1 MPRNVNTAFDA
12 NVTRLRVPVPI
23 AGVQGTL
30 ALDLLPRV
38 DPPEGGPIAPVT
50 DIGEVPARV
59 RREFEQ
65 QAWDQIQRTT
75 EVICGDRPVSQLVRW
90 TSKAVYDEINRRA
103 RLVAKAGKHEAG
115 FGRGRRPIVAPKVQS
130 IHTCFVS
137 PTVAEVSLRVR
148 HGARSRCIAAR
159 FESTSGRWMCTEIIF
174 G

>member
-12 NVTRLRVPVPI
+12 NVTRLRVPVPL

-30 ALDLLPRV
+30 ALDLLPQV

-65 QAWDQIQRTT
+65 QAWIQIQRTA
-75 EVICGDRPVSQLVRW
+75 EVICGDRPASQLVRW
-90 TSKAVYDEINRRA
+90 TTKSVYDDINRRA
-103 RLVAKAGKHEAG
+103 RLVAKAGQHEAG
-115 FGRGRRPIVAPKVQS
+115 FGRGRRPVLAPKVRS
-130 IHTCFVS
+130 IHTCFVT
-137 PTVAEVSLRVR
+137 PTIAEVSLRIR
-148 HGARSRCIAAR
+148 YGARSRCIAAR
-159 FESTSGRWMCTEIIF
+159 FEITTDRWICVEIVF